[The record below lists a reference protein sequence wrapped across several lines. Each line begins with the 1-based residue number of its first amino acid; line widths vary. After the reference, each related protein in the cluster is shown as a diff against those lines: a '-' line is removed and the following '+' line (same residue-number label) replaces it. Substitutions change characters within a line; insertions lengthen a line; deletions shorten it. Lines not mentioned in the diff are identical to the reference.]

1 LTGTIKISG
10 TNLATLGSRPD
21 TRRIFIIEVET
32 DHQNIRFK
40 RYLKPDLE

>member
-10 TNLATLGSRPD
+10 TNLATFGSKPEIK
-21 TRRIFIIEVET
+21 RILIIEVET
-32 DHQNIRFK
+32 NHQKIRFN